1 MIKIIWKNEE
11 VPPSMKVKQVYGI
24 VFNKEGRLLLK
35 VSIENGKKIYSF
47 AGGRPEN
54 FDKDRETTLKR
65 EFIEEINTT
74 LSEEV
79 YYLGYQEIQED
90 NITPFAQVRMTA
102 MVKEIGEK
110 RPDPDNGETYDR
122 IFVSPQYAIDL
133 LGWGEVGK
141 AQIEKA
147 MVVAGEKFNL
157 KFPNDDKMIYV

>member
-102 MVKEIGEK
+102 MVKEIGEQK
-110 RPDPDNGETYDR
+110 PDTDNGELYER
-122 IFVSPQYAIDL
+122 IFVSPKYAIEL
-133 LGWGEVGK
+133 LNWGEVGK
-141 AQIEKA
+141 SQIEKA
-147 MVVAGEKFNL
+147 MVVAKEKFCL
-157 KFPNDDKMIYV
+157 EFPDDREIISV